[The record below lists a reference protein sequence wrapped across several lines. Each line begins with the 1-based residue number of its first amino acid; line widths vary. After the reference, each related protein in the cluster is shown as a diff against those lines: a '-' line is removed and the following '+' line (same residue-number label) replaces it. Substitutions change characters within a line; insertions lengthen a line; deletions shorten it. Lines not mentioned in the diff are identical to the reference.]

1 MLLCSNCHTPQ
12 ATFRCGACESVRYC
26 NRQCQLKH
34 WRHHKKEC
42 KKLAE
47 NRQNQIA
54 LNQIQSENNNE
65 YKRQNEYEAF
75 VLHHYKDKKVWMEL
89 NGPFLQFYNS
99 KPQNNKNPMPYD
111 VINILLCDTVTTI
124 KFEESIYPFGI
135 RLYLVEE
142 TISLSEAH
150 FNVFSFQTEKQRDL
164 CYEKMDK
171 ANAAIGSNIKSNDF
185 NVYFNQQQIIYS
197 GQVLF
202 KHKLFHMMLPADKN
216 ILYLFLMYDKATKHS
231 KKLFEIDLNKYTKIY
246 CFMTDENV
254 SLFQYGLKLES
265 NNNQSLLLS
274 FKKNNE
280 RMEWMTHFEV
290 ILNNISNIN
299 IQNKLP
305 ENNQKIKIRT
315 TGRSI
320 AHLQSDEISDILMS
334 ALKIYKHF
342 MNNKQKNTRS
352 LSWILQKK
360 KERKGT
366 RLNSSNS

>member
-1 MLLCSNCHTPQ
+1 MLSCSNCHTPG

-26 NRQCQLKH
+26 NRECQLKH

-47 NRQNQIA
+47 NRQNKIA
-54 LNQIQSENNNE
+54 LNQIKSENNQIKSENNNE
-65 YKRQNEYEAF
+65 HKRQNEYEAY
-75 VLHHYKDKKVWMEL
+75 VLHHHKEKKVWMEL

-111 VINILLCDTVTTI
+111 VMNILLCDGDAKYKLKETI
-124 KFEESIYPFGI
+124 YAFGI
-135 RLYLVEE
+135 RLCLFGDIVPNSNE
-142 TISLSEAH
+142 H
-150 FNVFSFQTEKQRDL
+150 FYAFSFQKEKERDL
-164 CYEKMDK
+164 CYEKMYK
-171 ANAAIGSNIKSNDF
+171 AHASIGSKFKINDF
-185 NVYFNQQQIIYS
+185 DVYFNQHVQQVIYS

-280 RMEWMTHFEV
+280 RMEWMT
-290 ILNNISNIN
+290 
-299 IQNKLP
+299 
-305 ENNQKIKIRT
+305 
-315 TGRSI
+315 
-320 AHLQSDEISDILMS
+320 
-334 ALKIYKHF
+334 
-342 MNNKQKNTRS
+342 
-352 LSWILQKK
+352 
-360 KERKGT
+360 
-366 RLNSSNS
+366 